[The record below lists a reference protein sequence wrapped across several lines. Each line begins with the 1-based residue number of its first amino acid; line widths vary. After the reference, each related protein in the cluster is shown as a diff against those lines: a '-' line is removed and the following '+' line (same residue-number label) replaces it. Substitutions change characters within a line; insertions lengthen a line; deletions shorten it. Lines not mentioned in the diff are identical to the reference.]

1 MATRMSDTDD
11 AIREVKIVKRE
22 KKTRQGSANA
32 VPLFFK
38 QKSGDPV
45 WQEEQVWGLRNV
57 KLSVCILLRIIL
69 YCTCLI

>member
-11 AIREVKIVKRE
+11 VIREVKIVKRE

-45 WQEEQVWGLRNV
+45 WQEEQVWGL
-57 KLSVCILLRIIL
+57 
-69 YCTCLI
+69 